1 MNRIKSEVSWTSL
14 NLFASI
20 MTTLYHEVT
29 LFNLY
34 FKIKLFWNKT
44 MAISFGRRKKDNFKT
59 SVSKFKLWEENQANS
74 PDLFQFNT

>member
-1 MNRIKSEVSWTSL
+1 
-14 NLFASI
+14 
-20 MTTLYHEVT
+20 
-29 LFNLY
+29 
-34 FKIKLFWNKT
+34 